1 MSEEKKIN
9 TSEFNPAEY
18 ARDVYDSNGMLTGK
32 TLDVKYRKLWFRT
45 VFPNGKIQQVIHTI
59 DSQTA
64 VVEARVYADKADAP
78 EAFLSNS
85 FAQRTF
91 DPNTEFGTSYLEC
104 AATAAVGRALADAG
118 FGTQFCVEPE
128 DANPKPV
135 DSPVQVQ
142 KPSSPETAEPPGFT
156 DQTPL
161 EVILNKMRYEEAAKT
176 VLNTTKNYK
185 GRLLGEVANENIKCV
200 QWIAEKAEN
209 VGNLVKGAAIIICRK
224 HGVEVKV

>member
-78 EAFLSNS
+78 EAFLSN
-85 FAQRTF
+85 
-91 DPNTEFGTSYLEC
+91 
-104 AATAAVGRALADAG
+104 
-118 FGTQFCVEPE
+118 
-128 DANPKPV
+128 
-135 DSPVQVQ
+135 
-142 KPSSPETAEPPGFT
+142 
-156 DQTPL
+156 
-161 EVILNKMRYEEAAKT
+161 
-176 VLNTTKNYK
+176 
-185 GRLLGEVANENIKCV
+185 
-200 QWIAEKAEN
+200 
-209 VGNLVKGAAIIICRK
+209 
-224 HGVEVKV
+224 